1 MKYDW
6 TRWRVVPL
14 LMGITFISHL
24 NRVSMSVAGDER
36 IMDQFAISP
45 TRMGMVYSAFLFAY
59 TLCMTPAGIFADRF
73 GVWLALGLMALG
85 TAVFGALTGLLG
97 FGLVAGSQMWIA
109 LIVVRSIMGGFNA
122 PLHPSSART
131 VANWIPTSQ
140 RGTANGFA
148 VSAAALGI
156 ASTYYVF
163 GTLIDWVDWPAA
175 FLITGGVTAC
185 LGILWLALAGDS
197 PTARREPPATT
208 PATEQGH
215 ENSDWSRLVRK
226 PGLARLTLSYAAVNY
241 FEYLFFYW
249 MLYYFGSVLGL
260 GVDKSR
266 IYSTIVGLAMA
277 VGMLSGGFL
286 TDRLERILGH
296 RRGRVAVP
304 VTGMITGA
312 VMLGVGVLARDPI
325 WVVVW
330 FSLALGSVT
339 AAEASFWMTAVELGG
354 KRGTT
359 AAGILN
365 TGGNV
370 GGMAAPVVTP
380 WVGTAFGWQWALALG
395 ALVAVLG
402 ALQWKWI
409 VLEQKSEP

>member
-1 MKYDW
+1 
-6 TRWRVVPL
+6 
-14 LMGITFISHL
+14 MGITFISHL
-24 NRVSMSVAGDER
+24 NRVSISVAGDER
-36 IMDQFAISP
+36 LMDQFAISP

-59 TLCMTPAGIFADRF
+59 TLGMTPAGIFADRF
-73 GVWLALGLMALG
+73 GVWLALGLMAMG

-97 FGLVAGSQMWIA
+97 FGLVAGSQMWIS
-109 LIVVRSIMGGFNA
+109 LIVVRSIMGALNA
-122 PLHPSSART
+122 PLHPSSARA
-131 VANWIPTSQ
+131 VANWIPIDQ
-140 RGTANGFA
+140 RGRANGLA

-175 FLITGGVTAC
+175 FVITGGVTAC

-197 PTARREPPATT
+197 PTGRRVSAGTTQVNDRARTT
-208 PATEQGH
+208 
-215 ENSDWSRLVRK
+215 SDWSRLVRK
-226 PGLARLTLSYAAVNY
+226 PGLALLTLSYAALNY

-260 GVDKSR
+260 GADRSR

-286 TDRLERILGH
+286 TDRLERSLGH
-296 RRGRVAVP
+296 RKGRIAVP
-304 VTGMITGA
+304 IAGMTTGA
-312 VMLGVGVLARDPI
+312 VMLGIGVMATEPA
-325 WVVVW
+325 WVVLW

-354 KRGTT
+354 TKGTT

-365 TGGNV
+365 TGGNI
-370 GGMAAPVVTP
+370 GGLAAPVVTP
-380 WVGTAFGWQWALALG
+380 WVGTVFGWPWALALG

-409 VLEQKSEP
+409 VPERETPS